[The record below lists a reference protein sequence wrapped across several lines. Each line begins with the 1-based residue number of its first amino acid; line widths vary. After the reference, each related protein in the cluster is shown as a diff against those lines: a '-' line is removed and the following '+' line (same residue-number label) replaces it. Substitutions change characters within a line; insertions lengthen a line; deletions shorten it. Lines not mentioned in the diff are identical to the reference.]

1 MDLNILENILDSTDD
16 KINEVIKANVDS
28 LIDWRVKRD
37 FEEGY
42 KNRLNKKHI
51 NDAKLITY
59 MPW

>member
-16 KINEVIKANVDS
+16 KINEIIKANVDS

-42 KNRLNKKHI
+42 KNRVDEKYLNDI
-51 NDAKLITY
+51 NSIYY